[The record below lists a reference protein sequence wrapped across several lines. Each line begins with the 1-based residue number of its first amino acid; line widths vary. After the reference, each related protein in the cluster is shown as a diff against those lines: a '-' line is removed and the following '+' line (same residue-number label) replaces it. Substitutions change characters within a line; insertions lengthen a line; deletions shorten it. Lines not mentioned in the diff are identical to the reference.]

1 METPLKK
8 KTEEGKVNENTG
20 LSCRFR
26 GVNKRLVWRDL
37 HDCHTL
43 GVCVFIITDKEK
55 IGGEEVKGVGVM
67 KEEELKIEEIEASHT
82 QGG

>member
-20 LSCRFR
+20 LRDMSGLSTVLRKTVFKSTFIVDIYFDTSKCRFR

-43 GVCVFIITDKEK
+43 GGSGNCNT
-55 IGGEEVKGVGVM
+55 
-67 KEEELKIEEIEASHT
+67 
-82 QGG
+82 